1 MAETVEQKQ
10 DFSRGL
16 EGVVAAETKIGYV
29 DGINGVLAYRGY
41 DIETLTN
48 QSNYE
53 EVSYLLLF
61 GKLPS
66 EKEYREYV
74 SRLKKE
80 MYIEDDVYELIKN
93 VSKESHPMSSLRT
106 VVSYIG
112 GKDSTS
118 VEPDVDQQKE
128 IGIKLIAKMPTIVAA
143 IKRSGSGENFIKPDP
158 ELSYAANFFYQSAGR
173 KPDTVEAKMLD
184 TALILHA
191 DHGMNASTF
200 SAMLTISTLSDMYS
214 AVTAAI
220 STLKGPLEKSCFCS
234 TVSAIITNSSLG
246 LH

>member
-80 MYIEDDVYELIKN
+80 MYIEDDVYELIKK

-118 VEPDVDQQKE
+118 IAGAFTSTTVAFPIKSSR
-128 IGIKLIAKMPTIVAA
+128 GISSA
-143 IKRSGSGENFIKPDP
+143 
-158 ELSYAANFFYQSAGR
+158 FFPS
-173 KPDTVEAKMLD
+173 
-184 TALILHA
+184 
-191 DHGMNASTF
+191 F
-200 SAMLTISTLSDMYS
+200 SI
-214 AVTAAI
+214 
-220 STLKGPLEKSCFCS
+220 
-234 TVSAIITNSSLG
+234 
-246 LH
+246 